1 ARSQIVGSNGM
12 TAGMTIKGIF
22 FMTGLYYPSPAA
34 LAKRNQLRD
43 AVGKGELARLA
54 RTGRRPADQP
64 GRQFP
69 TPFSYAS
76 RAAEALG
83 GTPRA
88 ATETARPPSATEG
101 GSRSRSQSH
110 R

>member
-1 ARSQIVGSNGM
+1 
-12 TAGMTIKGIF
+12 
-22 FMTGLYYPSPAA
+22 MTGLYYPSPAA

-83 GTPRA
+83 GDA
-88 ATETARPPSATEG
+88 EG
-101 GSRSRSQSH
+101 GDRDGPSSAVLRRVD
-110 R
+110 RAPVLNRIVPA